1 MCAIVDYANVGNT
14 SVGPAA
20 SQAGKAFLDYVSR
33 GGLKLLVG
41 GQKLRQ
47 EIAGCS
53 QEFQRWLTRAIRA
66 GHILNINDEPID
78 ALADDLRAAGDCT
91 SDDQH
96 LVALACATGARL
108 IYTNDRDLQTDCK
121 NLLDPPAKV
130 YTTNDNRTSFGAQ
143 KQRLLSNAICLGS
156 T

>member
-1 MCAIVDYANVGNT
+1 MCAIVDCANVGNT

-53 QEFQRWLTRAIRA
+53 QEFQRWLTLAIRA
-66 GHILNINDEPID
+66 GHILNIDDDPID
-78 ALADDLRAAGDCT
+78 ALAEVLHAAGTCK

-96 LVALACATGARL
+96 LVALASATGARL
-108 IYTNDRDLQTDCK
+108 IYTNDRDLQTDCQD
-121 NLLDPPAKV
+121 LLDPPAKV
-130 YTTNDNRTSFGAQ
+130 YTTNDNRTSFSAR
-143 KQRLLSNAICLGS
+143 KRRLLSNAICLH
-156 T
+156 